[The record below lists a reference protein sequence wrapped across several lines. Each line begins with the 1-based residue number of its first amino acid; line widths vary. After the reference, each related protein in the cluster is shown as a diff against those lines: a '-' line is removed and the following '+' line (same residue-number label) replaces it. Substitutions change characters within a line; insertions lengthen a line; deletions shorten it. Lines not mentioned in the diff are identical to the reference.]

1 MPKIAEIEYS
11 PNPNAIKFILK
22 EPIAS
27 GFPRNF
33 PNAEIAQADSLAKAL
48 FDIGHVKSVFMI
60 DKWMTIIKEEGVAWN
75 ELLPLLAPL
84 IREAPSITSAA
95 SSPPQGM
102 TIASDAASDPFLQ
115 SVFEALKARILPY
128 MAADG
133 GGLEVIGRREKQV
146 MIRYMGACQNCPAG
160 ISGTLMAIEGIL
172 KSEVDADISVITV

>member
-11 PNPNAIKFILK
+11 PNPNAVRVTLK

-33 PNAEIAQADSLAKAL
+33 PNAEIAQTDPLAKAL
-48 FDIGHVKSVFMI
+48 FEEGHVKSVFMI
-60 DKWMTIIKEEGVAWN
+60 DRWMTIVKEEGIAWN
-75 ELLPLLAPL
+75 ELLPRLAPL
-84 IREAPSITSAA
+84 IREAPPLATSTADQ
-95 SSPPQGM
+95 PQGM
-102 TIASDAASDPFLQ
+102 TIASDAADDPFLQ
-115 SVFEALKARILPY
+115 KVFEALKAQILPY

-160 ISGTLMAIEGIL
+160 MSGTLMAIEGIL
-172 KSEVDADISVITV
+172 RAEVDQDISVITV